1 MTIKW
6 MLHRITHRKRTYI
19 LLGLMLIGFSITGGV
34 TKYYSTDHELMVLN
48 MVRRGLF
55 GEVVHCQGGYR
66 HDLREEVSTGREMRH
81 YRFRNYLYRNCENYP
96 THELG
101 PIANVLDINRGNR
114 MLTLVSVAS
123 KAAGLHE

>member
-48 MVRRGLF
+48 MAF
-55 GEVVHCQGGYR
+55 ATNFDTMNAWQSWH
-66 HDLREEVSTGREMRH
+66 MRWQ
-81 YRFRNYLYRNCENYP
+81 Y
-96 THELG
+96 TW
-101 PIANVLDINRGNR
+101 
-114 MLTLVSVAS
+114 LVSAIS
-123 KAAGLHE
+123 MTWSAAPSGKYHSPSQRSGIDRSRDHGPKPQQYLLCPADLL